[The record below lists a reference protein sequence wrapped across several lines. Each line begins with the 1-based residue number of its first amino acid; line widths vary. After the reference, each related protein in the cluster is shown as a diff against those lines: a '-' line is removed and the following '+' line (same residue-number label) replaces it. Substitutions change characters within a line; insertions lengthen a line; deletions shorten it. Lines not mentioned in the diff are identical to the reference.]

1 MKRSAWLIYE
11 KSAYNKSACNK
22 KICVICFFFSCITL
36 HDTVSIINREGDG
49 VGGVERTFL

>member
-22 KICVICFFFSCITL
+22 KICVICFFLVAS
-36 HDTVSIINREGDG
+36 HDTVPIINREGDG